1 MNEWM
6 ILRQM
11 KFDAC
16 TVTLY
21 RSMWAMNK
29 WKGETKYNTG
39 ETASIELENEKEAWR
54 GFYIECRKALDK
66 ESARWD

>member
-21 RSMWAMNK
+21 RSTWAMNK
-29 WKGETKYNTG
+29 WKGETRQNTG
-39 ETASIELENEKEAWR
+39 ETKTREIENEKEAWIR
-54 GFYIECRKALDK
+54 FYTECETVLQNEK
-66 ESARWD
+66 ARWE